1 MGKEEPAEDWTE
13 RNYAWR
19 NYLEHMILKSRLKQ
33 LNEGIAQHMWYE
45 RTEGNIVEQRVG
57 TGE

>member
-1 MGKEEPAEDWTE
+1 MGKEEPAEDLTE
-13 RNYAWR
+13 T
-19 NYLEHMILKSRLKQ
+19 NYLEPTILKSRIKQ
-33 LNEGIAQHMWYE
+33 LNEGIAQRMWYE